1 PARGA
6 HAAADP
12 AAATARRPGPGRRLP
27 HHAADGPGA
36 VRRVLLPDP
45 VPGGGGRLPPAARRG
60 GVPAADHDDLRLLPG
75 GAGAGHPARFL
86 RAGPVLLVLA
96 AVWLTRLSP
105 HAGYLG
111 GLLGPTLLLGL
122 AAGCTIMPVTTVV
135 MSRVAPADS
144 GAASG
149 LLQTMQQ
156 TGATLGLAV
165 LVTIF
170 GAATGHAPR
179 PSGALLTHGIDRV
192 FTVGI
197 VIAL

>member
-1 PARGA
+1 
-6 HAAADP
+6 
-12 AAATARRPGPGRRLP
+12 GRAGLL
-27 HHAADGPGA
+27 GTG
-36 VRRVLLPDP
+36 RVVVVL
-45 VPGGGGRLPPAARRG
+45 G
-60 GVPAADHDDLRLLPG
+60 GVWVA
-75 GAGAGHPARFL
+75 
-86 RAGPVLLVLA
+86 
-96 AVWLTRLSP
+96 RLSP
-105 HAGYLG
+105 DGGYLG

-122 AAGCTIMPVTTVV
+122 AAGCTVMPVTTVV

-144 GAASG
+144 GGASG